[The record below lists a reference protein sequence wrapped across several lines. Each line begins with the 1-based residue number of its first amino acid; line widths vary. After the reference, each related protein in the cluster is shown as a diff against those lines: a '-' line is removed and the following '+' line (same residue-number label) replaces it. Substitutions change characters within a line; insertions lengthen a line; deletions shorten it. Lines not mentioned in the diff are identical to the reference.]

1 MELNVSSHF
10 YSLVKE
16 ELNVIYILDPH
27 QTMSATRGND
37 NDLKINFDWNKIQ
50 KAIKGNLQPTN
61 IKSKT
66 SGFTPIELYN
76 QFSKLVTLYLEKA
89 DDQEPFLDK

>member
-37 NDLKINFDWNKIQ
+37 NDLKINFDWNKI
-50 KAIKGNLQPTN
+50 
-61 IKSKT
+61 
-66 SGFTPIELYN
+66 
-76 QFSKLVTLYLEKA
+76 
-89 DDQEPFLDK
+89 